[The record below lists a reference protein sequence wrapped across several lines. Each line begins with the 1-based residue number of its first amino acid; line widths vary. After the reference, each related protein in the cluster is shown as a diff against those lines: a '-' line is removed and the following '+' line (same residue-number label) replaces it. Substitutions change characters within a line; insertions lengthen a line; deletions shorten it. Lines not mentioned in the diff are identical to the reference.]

1 MSKIE
6 NLITTAISQMSYK
19 RKLLKLSQSDLA
31 EKVGTSTVTI
41 SNIESLRNKPSNELL
56 IKICKVLNI
65 DI

>member
-1 MSKIE
+1 MSKIDS
-6 NLITTAISQMSYK
+6 LISNALSQMHYK
-19 RKLLKLSQSDLA
+19 RKLLKLSQSELA

-56 IKICKVLNI
+56 IKICGVLGI

>member
-6 NLITTAISQMSYK
+6 NLIEDAISSIHYK
-19 RKLLKLSQSDLA
+19 RKLMKLSQSDLA
-31 EKVGTSTVTI
+31 EKVGTSAVTI

-56 IKICKVLNI
+56 IKICGVLDI

>member
-19 RKLLKLSQSDLA
+19 RKLLKLSQSELA
-31 EKVGTSTVTI
+31 EKVGTSAVTI

-56 IKICKVLNI
+56 IKICKVLGI

>member
-6 NLITTAISQMSYK
+6 NLIEDAISSIHYR
-19 RKLLKLSQSDLA
+19 RKLMKLSQSDLA
-31 EKVGTSTVTI
+31 EKVGTSAVTI

-56 IKICKVLNI
+56 IKICGVLEI

>member
-6 NLITTAISQMSYK
+6 NLIEDAISSIHYR
-19 RKLLKLSQSDLA
+19 RKVMKLSQSELA

-41 SNIESLRNKPSNELL
+41 SNIETLRNKPSNELL

>member
-19 RKLLKLSQSDLA
+19 RKLLKLSQSELA
-31 EKVGTSTVTI
+31 EKVGTSAVTI

-56 IKICKVLNI
+56 IKICKVLGI
-65 DI
+65 EI

>member
-1 MSKIE
+1 MSKID
-6 NLITTAISQMSYK
+6 NLISNALSQVHYK
-19 RKLLKLSQSDLA
+19 RKLMKLSQSDLA

-56 IKICKVLNI
+56 IKICGVLDI

>member
-6 NLITTAISQMSYK
+6 KLIEDAISSIHYK
-19 RKLLKLSQSDLA
+19 RKLMKLSQSDLA

>member
-6 NLITTAISQMSYK
+6 KLIEDAISSIHYK
-19 RKLLKLSQSDLA
+19 RKLMKLSQSDLA

-56 IKICKVLNI
+56 IKICGVLGI

>member
-1 MSKIE
+1 MSKID
-6 NLITTAISQMSYK
+6 NLISNALSQMHYK

-31 EKVGTSTVTI
+31 EKVGTSAVTI

-56 IKICKVLNI
+56 IKICGVLNI

>member
-6 NLITTAISQMSYK
+6 NLIEDAISSIHYK
-19 RKLLKLSQSDLA
+19 RKLLKLSQSELA

-56 IKICKVLNI
+56 VKICTVLGI